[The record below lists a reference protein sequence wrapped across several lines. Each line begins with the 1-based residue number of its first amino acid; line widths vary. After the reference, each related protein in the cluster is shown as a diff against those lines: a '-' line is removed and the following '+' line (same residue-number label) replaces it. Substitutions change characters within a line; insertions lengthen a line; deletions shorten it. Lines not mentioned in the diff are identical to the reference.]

1 MRITIHRYLPVLFVL
16 LVPLSASF
24 SAEIARRGTVTFTT
38 EDFQAQ
44 HFMLAPSRIEAL
56 RASPKEIENTI
67 TEVLAARSY
76 NQRTDLHAKMNDPE
90 RRYYELQKERAG
102 LLAELNVR
110 ERRAKAA
117 FNPDDPAI
125 VARAR
130 EIWLTDTTRF
140 FNDETADITQ
150 ILFDVAGRPFSE
162 VSDRIKAATAELAA
176 GVSLDEVLKKYTD
189 DKNAKDTAGKLRGI
203 SIAGADA
210 LMGNLIF
217 KRLKEGE
224 ISAPTPS
231 RIGLHIVRLDKKHPR
246 AKKPFEEVKPKIMEQ
261 LLDDAAKNARVE
273 LLDKLNAT
281 ETVVDEKAFED
292 ILIKT
297 DPALEQKRR
306 EIYKSMGIPISDPIQ
321 K

>member
-1 MRITIHRYLPVLFVL
+1 
-16 LVPLSASF
+16 
-24 SAEIARRGTVTFTT
+24 
-38 EDFQAQ
+38 
-44 HFMLAPSRIEAL
+44 MLAPGRVEAL

-76 NQRTDLHAKMNDPE
+76 NLRSDLHTKMDDAE

-110 ERRAKAA
+110 ERRAKVR
-117 FNPDDPAI
+117 FNPEDPAI
-125 VARAR
+125 LARAR

-140 FNDETADITQ
+140 YNDESADITQ
-150 ILFDVAGRPFSE
+150 ILFDVAGRPFDEISE
-162 VSDRIKAATAELAA
+162 RIKAATAELAA
-176 GVSLDEVLKKYTD
+176 GTSLESVLTKYTD
-189 DKNAKDTAGKLRGI
+189 DKNAKDTNGKLRGI
-203 SIAGADA
+203 SIVGADA

-224 ISAPTPS
+224 VSAPTPS

-246 AKKPFEEVKPKIMEQ
+246 SKKPFEEVKPKIMEQ

-273 LLDKLNAT
+273 LLDKLNAI

-292 ILIKT
+292 LLIKT

-306 EIYKSMGIPISDPIQ
+306 EIYKSMGIPISEPIQ